1 MSLAKSNNLSEQF
14 GNDIRSLLSLLE
26 SSQELRQF
34 LANPLIKPDAKK
46 AVIQQIAGEEMNPLM
61 RNFLRLLVDKGRI
74 LFLEGIGKQ
83 YLTKL
88 RELNQTVLAEVTSAV
103 PLSDAQMQTVREKV
117 QAMTSARQVEIE
129 TKIDAD
135 LIGGVVIKVGSQV
148 IDASLRGQL
157 RRLGIRLSSW
167 FKEEVRWK
175 SEEGRKPF
183 DFAQGTNKEEG
194 KSQTAT
200 RNKLIY
206 IAELFSPNS

>member
-1 MSLAKSNNLSEQF
+1 VSKVNTQVLQPYASALMSLAKSNNLSEEF
-14 GNDIRSLLSLLE
+14 GNEIRSLLGLLE
-26 SSQELRQF
+26 SSEDLRQF

-46 AVIQQIAGEEMNPLM
+46 AVIKQIAGEDMNPLM
-61 RNFLRLLVDKGRI
+61 RSFLSLLIDKGRI

-83 YLTKL
+83 YLTQL

-103 PLSDAQMQTVREKV
+103 PLSDAQQQTVREKV

-157 RRLGIRLSSW
+157 RRLGIRLSS
-167 FKEEVRWK
+167 
-175 SEEGRKPF
+175 
-183 DFAQGTNKEEG
+183 
-194 KSQTAT
+194 
-200 RNKLIY
+200 
-206 IAELFSPNS
+206 

>member
-1 MSLAKSNNLSEQF
+1 MSKVNTQVLQPYASALMSLAKSNNLSEEF
-14 GNDIRSLLSLLE
+14 GNEIRSLLGLLE
-26 SSQELRQF
+26 SSEDLRQF
-34 LANPLIKPDAKK
+34 LGNPLIKPDAKK

-103 PLSDAQMQTVREKV
+103 PLSDAQKQTVREKV

-157 RRLGIRLSSW
+157 RRLGIRLAS
-167 FKEEVRWK
+167 
-175 SEEGRKPF
+175 
-183 DFAQGTNKEEG
+183 
-194 KSQTAT
+194 
-200 RNKLIY
+200 
-206 IAELFSPNS
+206 

>member
-1 MSLAKSNNLSEQF
+1 VSKINTQVLQPYASALMSLAKSNNLAEQF

-26 SSQELRQF
+26 SSEELRQF

-46 AVIQQIAGEEMNPLM
+46 AVIKQIAGEEMNPLM
-61 RNFLRLLVDKGRI
+61 RSFLSLLVDKGRI

-83 YLTKL
+83 YLTQL

-103 PLSDAQMQTVREKV
+103 PLSEAQQQTVSEKV
-117 QAMTSARQVEIE
+117 QAMTGARQVEIE

-157 RRLGIRLSSW
+157 RRLGIRLAS
-167 FKEEVRWK
+167 
-175 SEEGRKPF
+175 
-183 DFAQGTNKEEG
+183 
-194 KSQTAT
+194 
-200 RNKLIY
+200 
-206 IAELFSPNS
+206 

>member
-1 MSLAKSNNLSEQF
+1 MSKVSTEVLQPYASALMSLAKSNNLSEQF

-157 RRLGIRLSSW
+157 RRLGIRLSS
-167 FKEEVRWK
+167 
-175 SEEGRKPF
+175 
-183 DFAQGTNKEEG
+183 
-194 KSQTAT
+194 
-200 RNKLIY
+200 
-206 IAELFSPNS
+206 

>member
-1 MSLAKSNNLSEQF
+1 MSKVSTEVLQPYASALMSLAKSNNLSEEF

-26 SSQELRQF
+26 SSEELRQF
-34 LANPLIKPDAKK
+34 LANPLIKQDAKK

-103 PLSDAQMQTVREKV
+103 PLSDAQQQTVREKV
-117 QAMTSARQVEIE
+117 QAMTGARQVEIE

-157 RRLGIRLSSW
+157 RRLGIRLAS
-167 FKEEVRWK
+167 
-175 SEEGRKPF
+175 
-183 DFAQGTNKEEG
+183 
-194 KSQTAT
+194 
-200 RNKLIY
+200 
-206 IAELFSPNS
+206 

>member
-1 MSLAKSNNLSEQF
+1 MSLAKSNDLSEQF

-26 SSQELRQF
+26 SSEDLRQF
-34 LANPLIKPDAKK
+34 LGNPLIKPDAKK
-46 AVIQQIAGEEMNPLM
+46 AVIKQIAGEEMNPLM
-61 RNFLRLLVDKGRI
+61 RSFLSLLIDKGRI

-83 YLTKL
+83 YLTQL
-88 RELNQTVLAEVTSAV
+88 RALNQTVLAEVTSAV
-103 PLSDAQMQTVREKV
+103 PLSDAQQETVRQKV

-167 FKEEVRWK
+167 
-175 SEEGRKPF
+175 
-183 DFAQGTNKEEG
+183 
-194 KSQTAT
+194 
-200 RNKLIY
+200 
-206 IAELFSPNS
+206 